1 MSFLSL
7 AGVELK
13 KARRS
18 GILWILVIPVFL
30 IWLTAVINA
39 DINFTIGNEGI
50 SPENNF
56 FIQSFMGYAWFMF
69 PASIVI
75 STVMLVQTER
85 KNKGILKMLALPVS
99 AARLCLV
106 KFSILLLLA
115 AVQIFFMT
123 LAYFP
128 SAAIASRIQDYN
140 FMLPVMDILRERG
153 SFTFPPFPWPRFSG
167 CLLSV
172 FRLPFFPWVWEWHL
186 LCRPS
191 FLLTQKY
198 GLRTPCATR
207 FSWLHPGCMSWHP
220 IWGPLLLN

>member
-13 KARRS
+13 KTRRS

-106 KFSILLLLA
+106 KFSILL
-115 AVQIFFMT
+115 F
-123 LAYFP
+123 
-128 SAAIASRIQDYN
+128 
-140 FMLPVMDILRERG
+140 
-153 SFTFPPFPWPRFSG
+153 
-167 CLLSV
+167 
-172 FRLPFFPWVWEWHL
+172 
-186 LCRPS
+186 
-191 FLLTQKY
+191 
-198 GLRTPCATR
+198 
-207 FSWLHPGCMSWHP
+207 
-220 IWGPLLLN
+220 